1 MTARVPAALTKARTP
16 APPCRC
22 RSTRRCTRTRCFAA
36 GPSRSRYASLQRLS
50 NGSLTPREGWA
61 LSATAGGSPQTTNST
76 PHHITPPPHP
86 RPLRQFN
93 SQVVKFDGSTEVLTV
108 CEGDAVRDVKRRL
121 TDSMQVKRSHVKRS
135 HSCRQNTVTHAGTS
149 KTQSLVPAD
158 SPRAGMQHSVAH
170 RATAHAE
177 DHAEPFLPTGRD
189 RVRE

>member
-50 NGSLTPREGWA
+50 NGSPTARGGWGAVSDCRRLSPNNKQHTTPYH
-61 LSATAGGSPQTTNST
+61 N
-76 PHHITPPPHP
+76 PHP
-86 RPLRQFN
+86 HPLRQFN

-121 TDSMQVKRSHVKRS
+121 TDSMQVKRSHVKRG

-158 SPRAGMQHSVAH
+158 SPSAGMQHSVCGPP
-170 RATAHAE
+170 RNG
-177 DHAEPFLPTGRD
+177 PRRGPR
-189 RVRE
+189 RVVPSDW

>member
-1 MTARVPAALTKARTP
+1 M
-16 APPCRC
+16 
-22 RSTRRCTRTRCFAA
+22 
-36 GPSRSRYASLQRLS
+36 
-50 NGSLTPREGWA
+50 
-61 LSATAGGSPQTTNST
+61 
-76 PHHITPPPHP
+76 
-86 RPLRQFN
+86 
-93 SQVVKFDGSTEVLTV
+93 VKFDGSTEVLTV

-177 DHAEPFLPTGRD
+177 DHAESFLPTGRD